1 MSAPGPLNNT
11 LPPHREQ
18 VLSRCSGSRQFI
30 YLRRAAIAFSYPIRG
45 IWYFSRRKEF
55 WPLFLGRLVP
65 LSLISFFVYFVL
77 FSFAFLPQF
86 FFLAIFHGWGAWF
99 NAVVLVLGEGLVIVQ
114 GLFEG
119 FFVDECRVDV
129 FDATLIDLS
138 LKDLIAPHRIL
149 FEDAPNSVKML
160 GKPTTPAC
168 FNPWSTIQI
177 VELVFFLPLNLIPYV
192 GTFVFIIITGTRL
205 GKLSHHRWFQLR
217 GLTKAAQKD
226 EIKRLEW
233 DCVFFGTMAMILE
246 LIPVL
251 SFFFLLT
258 TAAGSAMWAADIEKA
273 RRREIESD
281 AGRVVYLY
289 RDDFP

>member
-1 MSAPGPLNNT
+1 MSAHGLPSST
-11 LPPHREQ
+11 LPPFREQ
-18 VLSRCSGSRQFI
+18 FRSTCNSSRPFI
-30 YLRRAAIAFSYPIRG
+30 YLRRAAVALSYPIRG
-45 IWYFSRRKEF
+45 IWYFSRRREF

-86 FFLAIFHGWGAWF
+86 LFLAIFHGWGAWF

-149 FEDAPNSVKML
+149 FDDAPNSVKML
-160 GKPTTPAC
+160 GKPTSPAC

-192 GTFVFIIITGTRL
+192 GTIAFIVITGTRL

-217 GLTKAAQKD
+217 GLSKAAQKD

-246 LIPVL
+246 LVPVL

-258 TAAGSAMWAADIEKA
+258 TAAGSAIWAADLEKA
-273 RRREIESD
+273 RREIESD
-281 AGRVVYLY
+281 SERVTSYQY